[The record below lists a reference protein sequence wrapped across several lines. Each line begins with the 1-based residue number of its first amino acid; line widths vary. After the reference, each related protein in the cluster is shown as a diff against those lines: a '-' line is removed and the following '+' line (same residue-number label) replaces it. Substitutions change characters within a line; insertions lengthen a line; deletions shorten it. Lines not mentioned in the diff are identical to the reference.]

1 MANIEQVVVD
11 AADKLIKAVDVYG
24 PKATSLVL
32 ETGRIAA
39 MQELATGFTFA
50 AVALIALSAA
60 GVCLSKFLKAE
71 RYENEG
77 WAASIFACVGIFL
90 VTALGAFTFLLNILA
105 WVGLHHPEIY
115 LAAKLLK
122 L

>member
-11 AADKLIKAVDVYG
+11 AADKLMKAVDVYG

-39 MQELATGFTFA
+39 TQELATGFAFA
-50 AVALIALSAA
+50 AVALVALSAA
-60 GVCLSKFLKAE
+60 GFCLFKFLNTE
-71 RYENEG
+71 RYEDDG
-77 WAASIFACVGIFL
+77 WAGGIFVCVGIFL
-90 VTALGAFTFLLNILA
+90 VTAIGAFTFLVNILA
-105 WVGLHHPEIY
+105 WVGLTHPEIY